1 MIQIISDHIA
11 SSESRETMVKKEA
24 KSLAIEGRQ
33 ALHSTLSALTELKH
47 ATRMLT
53 RGKLRVNMELV
64 GSEEPFQQ
72 LSDMVNRLTMAL
84 IVVGLFIG
92 SSIVYYAGIKP
103 VVFGIPIVGF
113 MGYIVAFV
121 LGCWIVLDIL
131 IKGRKRKR

>member
-1 MIQIISDHIA
+1 MIQIISAHIA
-11 SSESRETMVKKEA
+11 ASQTPETMVKNEA

-33 ALHSTLSALTELKH
+33 ALHDAMAALTEMKH

-53 RGKLRVNMELV
+53 RGQLRVNMELV

-113 MGYIVAFV
+113 MGYIVAFT

-131 IKGRKRKR
+131 IKGRKKKH